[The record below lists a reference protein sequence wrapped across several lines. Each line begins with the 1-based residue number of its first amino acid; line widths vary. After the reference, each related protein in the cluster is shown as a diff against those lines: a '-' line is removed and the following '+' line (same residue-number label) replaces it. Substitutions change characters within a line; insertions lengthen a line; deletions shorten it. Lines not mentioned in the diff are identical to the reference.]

1 MWSRCD
7 AHDDVA
13 SDEGTRMTGRLVL
26 VATPIGN
33 LQDITARAVDAL
45 RDADVICCEDTRH
58 SSKLLQRIGVSEKT
72 LLIVNE
78 HTEHDSREKI
88 SALVSAGKTVA
99 LITDAGSPGISDPGE
114 RIVRAV
120 IDAGGTVTATPGP
133 SAAIMAVTLSGLPA
147 GRFVFEG
154 FLPRSG
160 AERKERLESVA
171 NETRTAVLYEA
182 PHRLHK
188 TLTDLEL
195 MCGPARRIAIA
206 AELTKVHEEIWR
218 GSLHEAVKRY
228 GDGEPRGEFV
238 IVLAGAAPAA
248 PPSDEELLAALRAE
262 IDAGVSRKDAAS
274 RVSARFGV
282 SKRHVYELTLSLG

>member
-1 MWSRCD
+1 MN
-7 AHDDVA
+7 
-13 SDEGTRMTGRLVL
+13 GRLVL

-33 LQDITARAVDAL
+33 LQDITTRAVDTL

-58 SSKLLQRIGVSEKT
+58 SSKLLQRIGVSEKS
-72 LLIVNE
+72 LIIVNE

-88 SALVSAGKTVA
+88 TALVTAGKTVA

-120 IDAGGTVTATPGP
+120 IDAGGTVSATPGP

-171 NETRTAVLYEA
+171 NEARTAVLYEA
-182 PHRLHK
+182 PHRVHK

-195 MCGPARRIAIA
+195 MCGPARRVAIA

-228 GDGEPRGEFV
+228 GDSEPRGEFV
-238 IVLAGAAPAA
+238 IVLAGATPAA

>member
-1 MWSRCD
+1 
-7 AHDDVA
+7 
-13 SDEGTRMTGRLVL
+13 MTGRLVL

-58 SSKLLQRIGVSEKT
+58 SSKLLQRIGVSEKSMI
-72 LLIVNE
+72 IVNE

-88 SALVSAGKTVA
+88 TALVTAGKTVA

-114 RIVRAV
+114 QIVRAV
-120 IDAGGTVTATPGP
+120 IDAGGTVTSTPGP

-238 IVLAGAAPAA
+238 IVLAGATPAA

-262 IDAGVSRKDAAS
+262 IEAGLSRKDAAS

>member
-1 MWSRCD
+1 MSSKCG
-7 AHDDVA
+7 AHDDRHEIA
-13 SDEGTRMTGRLVL
+13 ARMTGQLVL

-33 LQDITARAVDAL
+33 LQDITERAVETL
-45 RDADVICCEDTRH
+45 RNADVICCEDTRH
-58 SSKLLQRIGVSEKT
+58 SSKLLQRIGVSEKP

-88 SALVSAGKTVA
+88 AAMVAAGKTVA

-120 IDAGGTVTATPGP
+120 IDSGGSVSATPGP
-133 SAAIMAVTLSGLPA
+133 SAAIMAVTLSGLPTA
-147 GRFVFEG
+147 RFVFEG

-171 NETRTAVLYEA
+171 SETRTVVLYEA

-188 TLTDLEL
+188 TISDLEL
-195 MCGPARRIAIA
+195 MCGPTRRVVLA
-206 AELTKVHEEIWR
+206 AELTKVHEDVWR
-218 GSLHEAVKRY
+218 GSLHDAAKRHAE
-228 GDGEPRGEFV
+228 GEPRGEFV
-238 IVLAGAAPAA
+238 IVLAGATPAA
-248 PPSDEELLAALRAE
+248 PPSDDELLAALRTE

-282 SKRHVYELTLSLG
+282 SKRHVYELTLTLG

>member
-1 MWSRCD
+1 
-7 AHDDVA
+7 
-13 SDEGTRMTGRLVL
+13 MTGRLVL

-154 FLPRSG
+154 FLVVV
-160 AERKERLESVA
+160 SVVVWPFLV
-171 NETRTAVLYEA
+171 AVNSIGRQVL
-182 PHRLHK
+182 PS
-188 TLTDLEL
+188 
-195 MCGPARRIAIA
+195 AR
-206 AELTKVHEEIWR
+206 
-218 GSLHEAVKRY
+218 
-228 GDGEPRGEFV
+228 
-238 IVLAGAAPAA
+238 VLAGATGRAATTVGGGAVPGGYPAGA
-248 PPSDEELLAALRAE
+248 
-262 IDAGVSRKDAAS
+262 
-274 RVSARFGV
+274 
-282 SKRHVYELTLSLG
+282 